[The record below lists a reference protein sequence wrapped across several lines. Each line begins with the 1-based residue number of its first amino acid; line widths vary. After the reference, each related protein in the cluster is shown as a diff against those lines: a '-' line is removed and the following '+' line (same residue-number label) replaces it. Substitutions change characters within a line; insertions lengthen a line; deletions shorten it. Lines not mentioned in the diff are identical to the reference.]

1 MGHSL
6 KHLSI
11 RIKLT
16 LIMVAASSVGL
27 IITATTFIVR
37 EGPIF
42 RTSMSRD
49 LQSIASVLGANSAAP
64 LAFGDQKVATE
75 MLSALRAVPH
85 VRTAVL
91 YDGSNQPFA
100 RYPHAEP
107 RPAEPT
113 PPAARAPLP
122 TIDADGVVFGST
134 TARVQQ
140 TVRLEGERLGVLI
153 IESDLSEI
161 NDRMAGYVRVAAIVL
176 VCAVGVVLVLSTR
189 LQRVIT
195 DPILR
200 LADTARRVSSEKN
213 YSLRAPSDRVDE
225 IGILIDGFNEMLDQI
240 QVRDRRSQRARKK
253 LRRFNEQLALAKTRA
268 EAASRAKSEFL
279 ANMSHEIRTP
289 MNGII
294 GMIELTLETTLTDQ
308 QREYFTALR
317 ESADTLL
324 IVINDILDF
333 SKIEA
338 GKLDLDFQRFAPRNT
353 IDDAARTLAVLAHEK
368 GLELACDIAPE
379 VPEHVVGDSGRLRQI
394 LVNLIG
400 NAVKFTHR
408 GEVVVRV
415 GVEDSTPESVTL
427 RFDVADTGIGIPAEK
442 LETIFEAF
450 TQADGSTTRG
460 YGGTGLGLT
469 ISTKLVNMM
478 GGRMWVDSA
487 PGAGS
492 TFHFTATYPVAS
504 TEDAVEHDAR
514 LAGVSVLI
522 VDDNRTNRGILE
534 HMTRGWGMHPVAV
547 EGGDAALATLREQRT
562 AGTPFQLVLLDLYM
576 PGLDGFDVAERIRRD
591 PSLAG
596 ATIMMLTSGQGLS
609 DADRCR
615 ELGVSAFLL
624 KPIRQAELRAA
635 VARVLRTAPVVA
647 PQGEASQASQASQ
660 APQAPQ
666 APQASPAASPLPPAG
681 PLPLLLPMRTQPPPD
696 GRLRI
701 LLAEDNEVNQLLALH
716 MLRRQGHAVVMAQDG
731 QEAVDAFKR
740 EPFDL
745 ILMDVQMPV
754 MGGFDAT
761 RRIREMEAAGS
772 TPSEAERPVRV
783 PIIAMTA
790 YAMKGDRESCLDAG
804 MDEYISKPIKM
815 RELLTMINRVMSR
828 SHPAELDPT
837 NR

>member
-1 MGHSL
+1 MGRSL

-49 LQSIASVLGANSAAP
+49 LQSLASVLGANSAAP
-64 LAFGDQKVATE
+64 LAFGDQKFATE
-75 MLSALRAVPH
+75 LLSALRAVPH

-91 YDGSNQPFA
+91 YDESSKPFA
-100 RYPHAEP
+100 QYRHVDP
-107 RPAEPT
+107 RPAGPT
-113 PPAARAPLP
+113 AHALP
-122 TIDADGVVFGST
+122 SIDADGVVFGSM
-134 TARVQQ
+134 TARVQE
-140 TVRLEGERLGVLI
+140 TVRLEGERIGVLI
-153 IESDLSEI
+153 IESDLGEI
-161 NDRMAGYVRVAAIVL
+161 QARMAGYVRVAAIVL
-176 VCAVGVVLVLSTR
+176 VCAVGVVLILSTR

-213 YSLRAPSDRVDE
+213 YSIRAPSDRVDE

-289 MNGII
+289 MNGIM
-294 GMIELTLETTLTDQ
+294 GMIELTLETTLTEQ

-317 ESADTLL
+317 GSADSLL
-324 IVINDILDF
+324 TVINDILDF

-338 GKLDLDFQRFAPRNT
+338 GKLDLDFQRFTPRNT

-368 GLELACDIAPE
+368 GLELACDIASD
-379 VPEHVVGDSGRLRQI
+379 VPEQVVGDSGRLRQI

-427 RFDVADTGIGIPAEK
+427 RFDVADTGIGIPPEK

-478 GGRMWVDSA
+478 GGRMWVDST
-487 PGAGS
+487 PGVGS
-492 TFHFTATYPVAS
+492 TFHFTATYTVAR
-504 TEDAVEHDAR
+504 TEDAVERDPE

-562 AGTPFQLVLLDLYM
+562 AGPPFQLVLLDLYM

-596 ATIMMLTSGQGLS
+596 ATIMMLTSGQRLS

-635 VARVLRTAPVVA
+635 VCRVLRAASVAPVA
-647 PQGEASQASQASQ
+647 PQGEATASASASQT
-660 APQAPQ
+660 
-666 APQASPAASPLPPAG
+666 PAAGARVQLQLPTRA
-681 PLPLLLPMRTQPPPD
+681 LSLSD

-745 ILMDVQMPV
+745 ILMDVQMPI

-761 RRIREMEAAGS
+761 RRIREMEAAGG
-772 TPSEAERPVRV
+772 TPGEAERPRRV

-815 RELLTMINRVMSR
+815 RELLTTITRVMSR
-828 SHPAELDPT
+828 SHPAEFDPT
-837 NR
+837 NP

>member
-1 MGHSL
+1 
-6 KHLSI
+6 
-11 RIKLT
+11 
-16 LIMVAASSVGL
+16 
-27 IITATTFIVR
+27 
-37 EGPIF
+37 
-42 RTSMSRD
+42 
-49 LQSIASVLGANSAAP
+49 
-64 LAFGDQKVATE
+64 
-75 MLSALRAVPH
+75 
-85 VRTAVL
+85 VL
-91 YDGSNQPFA
+91 YDEAGRSFA
-100 RYPHAEP
+100 EYHHADQRHAERTTP
-107 RPAEPT
+107 TPRTTTPAAPTRPAT
-113 PPAARAPLP
+113 PATTVLP
-122 TIDADGVVFGST
+122 TIDADGVVFDSMI
-134 TARVQQ
+134 ARVQR

-153 IESDLSEI
+153 IESDLGEI
-161 NDRMAGYVRVAAIVL
+161 QERMAGYVRVAAAVL
-176 VCAVGVVLVLSTR
+176 VVAVGVVLILSTR
-189 LQRVIT
+189 LQRVIS
-195 DPILR
+195 DPILL
-200 LADTARRVSSEKN
+200 LADTARRVSSERD
-213 YSLRAPSDRVDE
+213 YSIRAPGDRFDE
-225 IGILIDGFNEMLDQI
+225 IGILTDGFNDMLDQI
-240 QVRDRRSQRARKK
+240 QVRDRRSQRARRK
-253 LRRFNEQLALAKTRA
+253 LRRINGQLALAKTRA

-317 ESADTLL
+317 GSADTLL
-324 IVINDILDF
+324 TVINDILDF

-338 GKLDLDFQRFAPRNT
+338 GKLDLDFQRFTPRNT

-368 GLELACDIAPE
+368 GLELACDIAPD
-379 VPEHVVGDSGRLRQI
+379 VPELVIGDSGRLRQI

-415 GVEDSTPESVTL
+415 GVEETTPEAVTL
-427 RFDVADTGIGIPAEK
+427 RFEVADTGIGIPPEK

-450 TQADGSTTRG
+450 TQADGSTTRR

-469 ISTKLVNMM
+469 ISAKLVSMK
-478 GGRMWVDSA
+478 GGRMWVDST
-487 PGAGS
+487 PGVGS
-492 TFHFTATYPVAS
+492 TFRFTATYPVADA
-504 TEDAVEHDAR
+504 EDGVPEGNQQ

-534 HMTRGWGMHPVAV
+534 HMTRSWSMHPVVV
-547 EGGDAALATLREQRT
+547 EGGDAALAALREQRT
-562 AGTPFQLVLLDLYM
+562 AGRPFQLVLLDLYM

-635 VARVLRTAPVVA
+635 VARVLRAASANAATAPV
-647 PQGEASQASQASQ
+647 ASQPPGESSQ
-660 APQAPQ
+660 APV
-666 APQASPAASPLPPAG
+666 AASPPQQQ
-681 PLPLLLPMRTQPPPD
+681 LLLPARTQPPPD
-696 GRLRI
+696 GPLRI

-716 MLRRQGHAVVMAQDG
+716 MLRKQGHVVVMAQDG
-731 QEAVDAFKR
+731 QEAVDAFQR
-740 EPFDL
+740 ESFDL

-761 RRIREMEAAGS
+761 RRIREMEAAGGV
-772 TPSEAERPVRV
+772 PGEPDRPVRV

-790 YAMKGDRESCLDAG
+790 YAMKGDRESCLDSG

-828 SHPAELDPT
+828 SHPAELGPT

>member
-37 EGPIF
+37 EGPIL

-49 LQSIASVLGANSAAP
+49 LQSLASVLGANSAAP
-64 LAFGDQKVATE
+64 LAFGDQKFATE
-75 MLSALRAVPH
+75 LLSALRAVPH

-91 YDGSNQPFA
+91 YDESSKPFA
-100 RYPHAEP
+100 QYRHVDP
-107 RPAEPT
+107 RPAERRPT
-113 PPAARAPLP
+113 DLRPTEPATSVLP
-122 TIDADGVVFGST
+122 SINADGVVFGST
-134 TARVQQ
+134 TAKVQQ
-140 TVRLEGERLGVLI
+140 TVRLEGEPLGVLI
-153 IESDLSEI
+153 IESDLGEI
-161 NDRMAGYVRVAAIVL
+161 HARMAGYVRVAAAVL

-189 LQRVIT
+189 LQRVIS

-200 LADTARRVSSEKN
+200 LADTARRVSSEKD
-213 YSLRAPSDRVDE
+213 YSIRAPSDRFDE
-225 IGILIDGFNEMLDQI
+225 VGILIDGFNDMLDQI
-240 QVRDRRSQRARKK
+240 QVRDRRSQRERKK
-253 LRRFNEQLALAKTRA
+253 LRRINGQLALAKTRA
-268 EAASRAKSEFL
+268 EAASRTKSEFL

-294 GMIELTLETTLTDQ
+294 GMIELTFETTLTDQ

-317 ESADTLL
+317 GSADSLL
-324 IVINDILDF
+324 TVINDILDF

-338 GKLDLDFQRFAPRNT
+338 GKLDLDFQRFAPQNT
-353 IDDAARTLAVLAHEK
+353 IDEAARTLAVLAHEK
-368 GLELACDIAPE
+368 GLELACDIAPD
-379 VPEHVVGDSGRLRQI
+379 VPEYVIGDSGRLRQI

-408 GEVVVRV
+408 GEVVVHV
-415 GVEDSTPESVTL
+415 GVEDTTPESVTL

-442 LETIFEAF
+442 VETIFEAF
-450 TQADGSTTRG
+450 TQADGSTTRR

-478 GGRMWVDSA
+478 GGRMWVDST

-492 TFHFTATYPVAS
+492 TFHFTAAYPLAAPVDD
-504 TEDAVEHDAR
+504 TVEQAPQLAPQ

-547 EGGDAALATLREQRT
+547 EGGDAALAALREQRT
-562 AGTPFQLVLLDLYM
+562 AGSPFQLVLLDLYM

-596 ATIMMLTSGQGLS
+596 ATIMMLTSGQRGS
-609 DADRCR
+609 EADRCR

-635 VARVLRTAPVVA
+635 VGRVLRAASAA
-647 PQGEASQASQASQ
+647 PQGEVSQASV
-660 APQAPQ
+660 
-666 APQASPAASPLPPAG
+666 AALPLQLPLPTRPLPV
-681 PLPLLLPMRTQPPPD
+681 PLPLSLPVEG

-731 QEAVDAFKR
+731 QEAVDAFTR

-761 RRIREMEAAGS
+761 RRIREMEAAGD
-772 TPSEAERPVRV
+772 TPGGPDRPRRV

-790 YAMKGDRESCLDAG
+790 YAMKGDRELCLDAG

-815 RELLTMINRVMSR
+815 RELLAMINRVMSR
-828 SHPAELDPT
+828 SHLTELDPC
-837 NR
+837 